1 MQRNFVNAFS
11 VNVPVIYSRSST
23 SSDFVSNQ
31 LRLDNTYQ
39 LDRNDGVLSSCQNL
53 VVEDLECVLNSTI
66 NMSEISVID
75 YR

>member
-39 LDRNDGVLSSCQNL
+39 LDRNDSVLSSCTKIWWL
-53 VVEDLECVLNSTI
+53 KT
-66 NMSEISVID
+66 
-75 YR
+75 

>member
-23 SSDFVSNQ
+23 SSDFVSHQ

-39 LDRNDGVLSSCQNL
+39 LDRNDSVLSSCTKIWWL
-53 VVEDLECVLNSTI
+53 KT
-66 NMSEISVID
+66 
-75 YR
+75 